1 MSERGTAWERDPA
14 LLVKGVTVTV
24 KSGGPGLGSVE
35 MGPWLVKIVDGWNHG
50 FKSSESQD
58 KISVR
63 ILELQGKRKIWV
75 FPWDISKLDVP
86 AATAAAAASAASD
99 SGVSGSP
106 AAAASSPQTLAVA
119 ASSPETPAAECET
132 IMQLLGFTAMIT
144 DCYGY
149 WIVRSGS
156 DGARG
161 GSDQDQARQ
170 GGCGA
175 QAADRAG

>member
-1 MSERGTAWERDPA
+1 M
-14 LLVKGVTVTV
+14 
-24 KSGGPGLGSVE
+24 
-35 MGPWLVKIVDGWNHG
+35 
-50 FKSSESQD
+50 
-58 KISVR
+58 R
-63 ILELQGKRKIWV
+63 IEAQQGRTKIWV
-75 FPWDISKLDVP
+75 FPWEITDMDVP
-86 AATAAAAASAASD
+86 AAAAAASAASD

-132 IMQLLGFTAMIT
+132 IMQLLGFTATIT

-161 GSDQDQARQ
+161 GSDQDQAPRQ

-175 QAADRAG
+175 QAPDRAG

>member
-1 MSERGTAWERDPA
+1 MSGRGTTWEKDPA
-14 LLVKGVTVTV
+14 LLVKGATVTV
-24 KSGGPGLGSVE
+24 KSGGPGLGIAGEST
-35 MGPWLVKIVDGWNHG
+35 WKVKIIKGWDHGQTAPSQAGHIVVKLPVDGKKW
-50 FKSSESQD
+50 
-58 KISVR
+58 
-63 ILELQGKRKIWV
+63 IL
-75 FPWDISKLDVP
+75 PSDIINLDVP
-86 AATAAAAASAASD
+86 AAVAAAAASAASD

-106 AAAASSPQTLAVA
+106 AAAASSPQILAAA

-161 GSDQDQARQ
+161 GSDQDQAPRQ
-170 GGCGA
+170 GGCGVMA
-175 QAADRAG
+175 LALVTM